1 MLGCRPGLMRFAWP
15 GWVICAWFWFW
26 LAWFVWFWF
35 WFVWFWFVWLGRLA
49 WFWLVWFWF
58 WFWLAWFSLGGRV
71 SYSSRICLTPAR
83 MLANDAASI
92 FSAIGVFVFE
102 GRTLTKFVN

>member
-15 GWVICAWFWFW
+15 GWIICAWFW
-26 LAWFVWFWF
+26 LV

-49 WFWLVWFWF
+49 WFWLVWFWLA

-92 FSAIGVFVFE
+92 FSAIVFE
-102 GRTLTKFVN
+102 GGA